1 MQAEPSLLRR
11 LFSRLV
17 KYSGV
22 GFGTFLLDLA
32 IVALLA
38 YSVGI
43 PYPYAVAVGFFIG
56 ISTNYLISYI
66 WVFRGTTRN
75 KYAGYAI
82 FLAIAIAGIILITA
96 STAFLVEMLAIP
108 LLIARIMVAG
118 IIGLMNFLL
127 NTFFNFKV
135 L

>member
-1 MQAEPSLLRR
+1 MNTQSSFIGR
-11 LFSRLV
+11 LFSRLL

-43 PYPYAVAVGFFIG
+43 PYPYAVAIGFFTG
-56 ISTNYLISYI
+56 ISINYLISYF
-66 WVFRGTTRN
+66 WVFKGTTRN
-75 KYAGYAI
+75 KYAGYII
-82 FLAIAIAGIILITA
+82 FLSIAFGGVILITA
-96 STAFLVEMLAIP
+96 STTFLVETLALP
-108 LLIARIMVAG
+108 LLIARTMVAG
-118 IIGLMNFLL
+118 VIGCINFLL